1 MSPTKRVGLAGAVA
15 LMLTGGSYAD
25 TTPNGVTNDELR
37 TRVAELEA
45 TVAELTGQGDNWLT
59 EQRSDEIRSLVEDV
73 LADADTR
80 ASLLTQ
86 MSAGYDDGFVLSSN
100 DGSFSMRINGQMQF
114 RWIYNQQD
122 NSPVASG
129 ADDNRWG
136 FENSRTKLIF
146 TGNVVSQ
153 DWTYKLET
161 NFNRGD
167 TATGDGDGAL
177 FLEDAWVNY
186 DFGNGFHLTF
196 GQFKDP
202 LLREEMVDS
211 RYQLAV
217 ERSLVNEFFTNH
229 RVSGVKVGYYSD
241 MFRGWATYSDGSD
254 SNNTTAL
261 TEDTEFA
268 ITIRAEGLLW
278 GNWGQFDTM
287 TSPNG
292 DERGLLLGAAVS
304 YEKEESGTTTGS
316 DEGEVTAF
324 TADVTAEFGGY
335 NIFAALVVS
344 NDDDGTTDT
353 DPIGFIV
360 QGGYYITDNWEPFAR
375 YEYIDLDAGVEDL
388 SIFTVGVNYYF
399 GADPNAKWTTDLG
412 IGLDSVDGSAASDLA
427 GWRGDTASEDGQIV
441 LRSQL
446 QWLF

>member
-15 LMLTGGSYAD
+15 LMLTGGSYAG
-25 TTPNGVTNDELR
+25 TTPDGVTNDELR
-37 TRVAELEA
+37 GRVAELEA
-45 TVAELTGQGDNWLT
+45 TVAELKAGQGDNWLT
-59 EQRSDEIRSLVEDV
+59 EQRAGEIRGLVEDV

-86 MSAGYDDGFVLSSN
+86 GMAAGYDDGFVLSN
-100 DGSFSMRINGQMQF
+100 RDGSFSMKINGQIQF
-114 RWIYNQQD
+114 RWISNQQD
-122 NSPVASG
+122 NSG
-129 ADDNRWG
+129 GDDNRWG

-161 NFNRGD
+161 NFARG
-167 TATGDGDGAL
+167 GGEMV
-177 FLEDAWVNY
+177 LEDAWVNY
-186 DFGNGFHLTF
+186 DFGNGLHLTF

-217 ERSLVNEFFTNH
+217 ERSLVNELFTNN
-229 RVSGVKVGYYSD
+229 RVQGVQLGYNSD
-241 MFRGWATYSDGSD
+241 MFRGWVAYSNGADIGANS
-254 SNNTTAL
+254 TAL

-268 ITIRAEGLLW
+268 ITLRAEGLLF

-292 DERGLLLGAAVS
+292 DETGLLIGGAVS
-304 YEKEESGTTTGS
+304 HQKGESGTGAIEQDLTT
-316 DEGEVTAF
+316 V

-335 NIFAALVVS
+335 NVFAAIIIATDSTGVS
-344 NDDDGTTDT
+344 DIDRV
-353 DPIGFIV
+353 GFIA
-360 QGGYYITDNWEPFAR
+360 QGGYYITDNWEAFLR
-375 YEYIDLDAGVEDL
+375 YEFVDLDDPDPAVDDVN
-388 SIFTVGVNYYF
+388 IFTIGVNYYI
-399 GADPNAKWTTDLG
+399 GADPNAKWTTDIG
-412 IGLDSVDGSAASDLA
+412 FGLDALAGDAASDLA
-427 GWRGDTASEDGQIV
+427 GWREDAPGEDGQVV